1 MSNTAGDPVAEVR
14 DRSPLLRTA
23 AETYRESTPFE
34 GLVVG
39 VSAPLTPHTG
49 LFLDV
54 LAAGGGEVLATGEAG
69 STHADVVAWL
79 RERPGVTPLVEAGM
93 SGEELANARREL
105 LAAEPDLVADDG
117 AHLLSLVHDEFPD
130 VAADVRGAC
139 EQTTG
144 GITRLRAM
152 DDQDALAFP
161 VYDVNGTPM
170 KQHFDNVHGTAESS
184 LSAITSLTDAMI
196 AGAVA
201 VVAGYGHCGRG
212 IARKLRALGA
222 RTVVTE
228 VDPRK
233 ALEALADGHDVR
245 PMGEAVADAD
255 LVITATGRY
264 RVLKREHVDAL
275 ADGAVLASIGSAI
288 EIDTAGLAEAA
299 ARVEEPRPGVER
311 HQFPDGRSVT
321 LLTGGRVVNLSAPD
335 SAGNPSEVM
344 DTTFAMMARGLAD
357 LAAGVDLPPGLH
369 PVPDRLDRAVA
380 REKLAAMGVGIDE
393 VTAEQRAYHEQ
404 WAVHDAGAGDG
415 GNGRGHGDGT
425 GTENA
430 E

>member
-1 MSNTAGDPVAEVR
+1 MSNAEDGPVATAR
-14 DRSPLLRTA
+14 DRSPLLQSY
-23 AETYRESTPFE
+23 AERYGESTPFA
-34 GLVVG
+34 GRTIG

-49 LFLDV
+49 LFIDV
-54 LAAGGGEVLATGEAG
+54 LAAGGAEVFATGEAG
-69 STHADVVAWL
+69 STDGDVVAWL
-79 RERPGVTPLVEAGM
+79 REWPGVTPLADAGM
-93 SGEELANARREL
+93 SGEELADARREL
-105 LAAEPDLVADDG
+105 LAAEPDLIADDG

-130 VAADVRGAC
+130 VAAGVQGAC

-152 DDQDALAFP
+152 DEQDALAFP

-184 LSAITSLTDAMI
+184 LSAITSLTDAML
-196 AGAVA
+196 AGSVA

-233 ALEALADGHDVR
+233 ALEALADGHDVA

-264 RVLKREHVDAL
+264 RVLKRGHVDAL

-288 EIDTAGLAEAA
+288 EIDTAGLAESA

-311 HQFPDGRSVT
+311 HHFPDGRSVT
-321 LLTGGRVVNLSAPD
+321 LLTGGKVVNLSAPD
-335 SAGNPSEVM
+335 SAGNPGEVM

-357 LAAGVDLPPGLH
+357 LAAGVDLLPGLH

-380 REKLAAMGVGIDE
+380 REKLAAMSVDIDE
-393 VTAEQRAYHEQ
+393 VTAEQRAYHDQ

-415 GNGRGHGDGT
+415 GQENGDDT
-425 GTENA
+425 GPGNA
-430 E
+430 G

>member
-1 MSNTAGDPVAEVR
+1 MDNDDTGPLAEVR
-14 DRSPLLRTA
+14 ERSPLLRA
-23 AETYRESTPFE
+23 AADEYRESTPFE
-34 GLVVG
+34 GLTLG

-54 LAAGGGEVLATGEAG
+54 LATGGAEVLATGEAG

-79 RERPGVTPLVEAGM
+79 RDRPGVTPLADAGT
-93 SGEELANARREL
+93 SAADLADARRTL
-105 LAAEPDLVADDG
+105 LESEPDLVADDG

-130 VAADVRGAC
+130 IATDVRGAC

-161 VYDVNGTPM
+161 VFDVNGTPM

-184 LSAITSLTDAMI
+184 LSAITSLTNVML
-196 AGAVA
+196 AGSVA

-228 VDPRK
+228 VDPRN
-233 ALEALADGHDVR
+233 ALEALAEGHDVR
-245 PMGEAVADAD
+245 PMGEAVTDAD

-264 RVLKREHVDAL
+264 RVLRRDHVDDL
-275 ADGAVLASIGSAI
+275 ADGAVVASIGSAI
-288 EIDTAGLAEAA
+288 EIDTEALADEAET
-299 ARVEEPRPGVER
+299 VEHRHPGVDR
-311 HQFPDGRSVT
+311 YHLPDGRAVT

-335 SAGNPSEVM
+335 STGNPSEVM
-344 DTTFAMMARGLAD
+344 DTTFAMMSRGLEALAD
-357 LAAGVDLPPGLH
+357 GVDLAPGLH
-369 PVPDRLDRAVA
+369 PVPERIDRAVA
-380 REKLAAMGVGIDE
+380 DEKLDAMGVGIDE

-404 WAVHDAGAGDG
+404 WEAHDAGT
-415 GNGRGHGDGT
+415 GDGT
-425 GTENA
+425 RD
-430 E
+430 